1 MIQQKEPFDI
11 LFGYQN
17 PHISMLL
24 VGMMGTVDN
33 LRRAD
38 GKEDMLTS
46 FFKEQGLEPPR
57 KMTMHTG
64 HGKHYMM
71 DENGKTFKVRKPK
84 PRYLRVVK

>member
-1 MIQQKEPFDI
+1 
-11 LFGYQN
+11 
-17 PHISMLL
+17 MLL

-46 FFKEQGLEPPR
+46 FFKEQGLEPPQ
-57 KMTMHTG
+57 KMTMHNSN
-64 HGKHYMM
+64 GKHYMM